1 MYPRQDDVSLL
12 QRYINDNKLE
22 EKGVPLTELR
32 RLEGTGQVMLG
43 VDGTKIIDLITQAV
57 REKEKMAIYTY
68 TTPFTV
74 YDKITDVCKTLRSLK
89 NCTPVLVFNGIP
101 FYPDPSDDNCREKN
115 MVPPDVAALNG
126 TDSSRLCN
134 MHSMRAVDIQKK
146 SSSRFFVEEDVENQ
160 IVKLFRSEFKDTMRA
175 PYLAWAQLSA
185 FCHPKNRHI
194 SEVYGCLEL
203 LAFPGIDRVIT
214 NINVMKGTVDMVRKS
229 RLLELLRISE
239 DDLGSL
245 IVVDSRNRV
254 MRTVGPKFSSFDDM
268 CKKITR
274 VNDLSLGASYV
285 HQLHQEAMHLSEQA
299 RNRTLNLKSAVLRN
313 LAALGCPV
321 LTLVPPYC
329 TLLTRLY
336 ESRRQ
341 LPIDPKM
348 VMGCPLP
355 PVMYYMFTAGLL
367 SPSLFGALCQG
378 SLVDDWPLVD
388 SIKYRDVAETV
399 LPLRVQTLHQL
410 AASLRMSDF
419 GMTWFRRY
427 NAFLSRVSKVHAPPE
442 IGLDSW
448 NLAGETISENL
459 FLVDVME
466 FSHLAVSSRHI
477 IYETAEETCAAVL
490 LQSLDLL
497 GYLTHETRDDGEDVQ
512 VSEPSPFGRALK
524 LCGVPTLSEYVVL
537 LIELSRTGAIT
548 TEQFRMTSEEIIPRD
563 IPPEI
568 VLASRILSIIPLN
581 VSSSWSGPI
590 DPELAAF
597 SMISRMISRSIR
609 HLLEAMLAI
618 IFYQGRT
625 LVPLHRICAIQQALP
640 FSTPVEFG
648 GGVLIEYVLMKE
660 KCTLSDIEAAFPEC
674 NYLRHDLATLFY
686 FWELAVCVLNSIACK
701 DVPLDVG
708 CLHKA
713 NERMKE
719 LQRNLDINT
728 GVRETYY

>member
-274 VNDLSLGASYV
+274 LNDLSLGASYV

-329 TLLTRLY
+329 TLLTR
-336 ESRRQ
+336 
-341 LPIDPKM
+341 
-348 VMGCPLP
+348 
-355 PVMYYMFTAGLL
+355 YMNRVGN
-367 SPSLFGALCQG
+367 
-378 SLVDDWPLVD
+378 
-388 SIKYRDVAETV
+388 YR
-399 LPLRVQTLHQL
+399 L
-410 AASLRMSDF
+410 
-419 GMTWFRRY
+419 
-427 NAFLSRVSKVHAPPE
+427 
-442 IGLDSW
+442 
-448 NLAGETISENL
+448 
-459 FLVDVME
+459 
-466 FSHLAVSSRHI
+466 
-477 IYETAEETCAAVL
+477 
-490 LQSLDLL
+490 
-497 GYLTHETRDDGEDVQ
+497 
-512 VSEPSPFGRALK
+512 
-524 LCGVPTLSEYVVL
+524 
-537 LIELSRTGAIT
+537 
-548 TEQFRMTSEEIIPRD
+548 IPRWSWG
-563 IPPEI
+563 
-568 VLASRILSIIPLN
+568 VLFHLLCTTCLQLVFCHPAFSVHCVRGVWWMTGHLWILSSTVMWLKPFYHF
-581 VSSSWSGPI
+581 
-590 DPELAAF
+590 EF
-597 SMISRMISRSIR
+597 KHSINSL
-609 HLLEAMLAI
+609 HLC
-618 IFYQGRT
+618 
-625 LVPLHRICAIQQALP
+625 VC
-640 FSTPVEFG
+640 
-648 GGVLIEYVLMKE
+648 LIL
-660 KCTLSDIEAAFPEC
+660 
-674 NYLRHDLATLFY
+674 
-686 FWELAVCVLNSIACK
+686 
-701 DVPLDVG
+701 G
-708 CLHKA
+708 
-713 NERMKE
+713 
-719 LQRNLDINT
+719 
-728 GVRETYY
+728 